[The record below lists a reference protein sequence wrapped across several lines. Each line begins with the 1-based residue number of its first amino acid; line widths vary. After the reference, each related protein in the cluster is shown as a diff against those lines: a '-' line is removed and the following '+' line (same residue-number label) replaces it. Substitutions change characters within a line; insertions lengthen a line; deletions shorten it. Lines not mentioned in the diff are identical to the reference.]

1 MTQFS
6 IVQIDTFLEHD
17 RIAPPGYKAWRDM
30 NAATEWRGPGE
41 GEVMSELKRVRM
53 ADDLIDAWNKIGQLE
68 AINAELL
75 ASLELAE
82 VSALKL
88 AHMAFVCSAYAGR
101 MNDIRG
107 EVDGLRVN
115 VTAAIAKVRVNYD
128 KAYARTVEAN

>member
-68 AINAELL
+68 AINADLL
-75 ASLELAE
+75 TALEAVMPWASKAVADHYNEKQGKR
-82 VSALKL
+82 ALD
-88 AHMAFVCSAYAGR
+88 MA
-101 MNDIRG
+101 
-107 EVDGLRVN
+107 L
-115 VTAAIAKVRVNYD
+115 AAIAQ
-128 KAYARTVEAN
+128 TEGES